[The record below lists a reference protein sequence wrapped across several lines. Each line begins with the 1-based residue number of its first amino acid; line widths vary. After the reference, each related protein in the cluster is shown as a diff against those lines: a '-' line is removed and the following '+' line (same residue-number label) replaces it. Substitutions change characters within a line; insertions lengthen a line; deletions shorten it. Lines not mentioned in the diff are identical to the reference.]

1 MNNFKPTILSI
12 ALLGACCDGA
22 LAFTFGDGDIKGSL
36 DSTVGI
42 GTGIRASAPGCDTVI
57 GTSMLYGVPSAQP
70 TGSGAPTGCLD
81 DASGYYD
88 QGNLN
93 YKKGDAFTTYIKG
106 THELLLELPDAYKF
120 MARVNWL
127 RDFTATHASGYL
139 SGSAFFPTTQSF
151 PDAARDDLNFKAR
164 LLDLWVSK
172 EFELNGNRA
181 RLRAGNQVISWGES
195 TFISGGINQTNA
207 VDIMRLSQPG
217 TQLKEALLPAPII
230 SLASGLGHGFNAE
243 IYSQARWNE
252 NYLPP
257 VGSYWSL
264 SNAGKGT
271 PATPAAKDSGQYG
284 MALRYQ
290 STEAQANFGVYYMRY
305 HDKSASLYYANPD
318 PAGAITDAEF
328 LQDRTLYGVSAN
340 FPLGNWAI
348 GTELSYR
355 PKDAVTLNMNGANN
369 IDNKLCL
376 YGGKCYVEEKKYQF
390 HLTSTLMLTP
400 GDQGPLLKLLGA
412 DSGILIAEAAAVHYP
427 NLKSSYQGVPVAAGQ
442 WGWGALTATDSWM
455 TNGFQTFTNDGMPS
469 VGDKTSW
476 GIAMDFNWTYDGTLL
491 PGWQV
496 TPEIFYSR
504 GIKGRTPNL
513 QGTFMEGASSIN
525 YVVTFTQNPPNW
537 SVAFNYAQ
545 FSGGSSIFDQ
555 PYRNRDFYGMSISRS
570 F

>member
-1 MNNFKPTILSI
+1 VNNFRPTILSI
-12 ALLGACCDGA
+12 ALLATCCDSA
-22 LAFTFGDGDIKGSL
+22 FAFTFGDGNIKGSL

-42 GTGIRASAPGCDTVI
+42 GTGIRASAPGCDTIV
-57 GTSMLYGVPSAQP
+57 GTNFGAPTQP

-81 DASGYYD
+81 GASGYND

-127 RDFTATHASGYL
+127 RDLTATHTSGYL
-139 SGSAFFPTTQSF
+139 SGLNTSGSAL
-151 PDAARDDLNFKAR
+151 PDAAKDDLNFKTR

-172 EFELNGNRA
+172 EFDLNGNRA

-217 TQLKEALLPAPII
+217 TQLKEALLPAPIV

-243 IYSQARWNE
+243 VYSQLRWNE

-264 SNAGKGT
+264 ANAGKGT
-271 PATPAAKDSGQYG
+271 PATPAPKDSGQYG

-305 HDKSASLYYANPD
+305 HDKSASLYAANPD
-318 PAGAITDAEF
+318 PVAPAFATQF
-328 LQDRTLYGVSAN
+328 LEDRTLYGVSAN

-355 PKDAVTLNMNGANN
+355 PKDAVTLNTNGANN
-369 IDNKLCL
+369 IDGQLCL
-376 YGGKCYVEEKKYQF
+376 FGGKCYVDEKKYQF
-390 HLTSTLMLTP
+390 HVTSTLMLTP
-400 GDQGPLLKLLGA
+400 GDHGPLLKLLGA

-442 WGWGALTATDSWM
+442 WGWGALTA
-455 TNGFQTFTNDGMPS
+455 NDPFLVAISTGALPPPDLPS

-476 GIAMDFNWTYDGTLL
+476 GIALDFNWTYDGTLL

-496 TPEIFYSR
+496 TPEVFYAR

-513 QGTFMEGASSIN
+513 QGTFMEGASSVN
-525 YVVTFTQNPPNW
+525 YVLTLTQNPPNW
-537 SVAFNYAQ
+537 SVAFNYAK
-545 FSGGSSIFDQ
+545 FYGGSNLFDQ
-555 PYRNRDFYGMSISRS
+555 PYRNRDFYGMSISRN